1 MKTRFK
7 LLIAVV
13 LLASIGWGFG
23 WNFVSAK
30 AQEQLDQALARIN
43 SGDRSLSCENRR
55 SSGFPFRLVVSCDE
69 TVFEREGDI
78 AVNLAGLDAQAFV
91 YRPHHQVVDFKS
103 PARIKAGRLGTVEI
117 TWKKARLG
125 SKLHTDGVNAATVR
139 VEEARASLLDAPP
152 EIAGTSL
159 FARSVLL
166 SARRTTGDEQP
177 NSIVFGTITK
187 AIELL
192 GSQYQLPPVDVE
204 GSIVAHEIAPAFSGK
219 GKPLHLWIQQG
230 GEADVQG
237 ISLLSGNA
245 ELFVKGWVKLDLD
258 GFLNADLDVDSANL
272 NDFVDAMGPELV
284 QIQSVARAVIGA
296 MEGFGTDST
305 LNGKPAKRVR
315 VEIRRGFV
323 KIGFI
328 PLGSIRQFDLSR
340 FK

>member
-13 LLASIGWGFG
+13 LLASVGWGFG

-30 AQEQLDQALARIN
+30 AQEQLDKALAQVN
-43 SGDRSLSCENRR
+43 TGDRKLSCDNRR

-69 TVFEREGDI
+69 TVFERGRDI
-78 AVNLAGLDAQAFV
+78 AVNFAGLDAQAFV
-91 YRPHHQVVDFKS
+91 YRPHHQVVNFKS

-125 SKLHTDGVNAATVR
+125 SKLHTDGVSAATVR
-139 VEEARASLLDAPP
+139 VEDARASLVDAPP
-152 EIAGTSL
+152 EVAGTSL
-159 FARSVLL
+159 FARSVML

-177 NSIVFGTITK
+177 DSVVFGTITK
-187 AIELL
+187 AIEML
-192 GSQYQLPPVDVE
+192 GSQYKLPPIDVE
-204 GSIVAHEIAPAFSGK
+204 GSVVAHDVAPAFSGK
-219 GKPLHLWIQQG
+219 AKPFHLWIQKG
-230 GEADVQG
+230 GEADIQG

-245 ELFVKGWVKLDLD
+245 ELFAKGWVKLDLD

-272 NDFVDAMGPELV
+272 NEFVDAMGPELV

-305 LNGKPAKRVR
+305 LNGQPAKRVR

>member
-13 LLASIGWGFG
+13 LLVSIGWGFG

-30 AQEQLDQALARIN
+30 AQEQLDQALAQVN
-43 SGDRSLSCENRR
+43 TGDRKLSCENRR
-55 SSGFPFRLVVSCDE
+55 SGGFPFRLVVSCDE
-69 TVFEREGDI
+69 TVFERGGEL
-78 AVNLAGLDAQAFV
+78 AVNFAGLDAQAFV
-91 YRPHHQVVDFKS
+91 YRPLHQVLDFKS
-103 PARIKAGRLGTVEI
+103 PARIKTKQLGTVEI

-125 SKLHTDGVNAATVR
+125 SKLQGNGVSAATAR
-139 VEEARASLLDAPP
+139 VEDARARLLNAPP
-152 EIAGTSL
+152 EVAGTSL
-159 FARSVLL
+159 FAKSVLL
-166 SARRTTGDEQP
+166 SARRTTQDEQP
-177 NSIVFGTITK
+177 DSIVLGTITQ
-187 AIELL
+187 AVEIL
-192 GSQYQLPPVDVE
+192 GSQYKLPPVDIE
-204 GSIVAHEIAPAFSGK
+204 GSVVAHDIAPAFSGK
-219 GKPLHLWIQQG
+219 GKPLHLWIQKG
-230 GEADVQG
+230 GEADIQG

-245 ELFVKGWVKLDLD
+245 ELFAKGWVKLDLD

-328 PLGSIRQFDLSR
+328 PLGTIRQFDLSR
-340 FK
+340 FR